1 MNTQTANR
9 LERLR
14 SRMVST
20 GTQLVVVGPGAHM
33 QWLLGFHPHPDERP
47 CLFLVGLESQAM
59 LMPVLNAAE
68 CEQKTDVPFHTWS
81 DADGP
86 VAALAAAIADVN
98 AEKATLV
105 GLDETMRADFAFH
118 VLDAIPD
125 AKRTYLTDTVG
136 ALRMCKD
143 ENEFRLLKCAALVN
157 DEVMKTAFAALKPG
171 VTEREIADVVKGAF
185 TEHGCTTEF
194 IIVGSGPHG
203 AFPHHGY
210 SDREL
215 QTGDAL
221 VLDIGGRRDGF
232 PSDMTRMAV
241 IGDGPE
247 DYSKVHDIVERALLA
262 GLAAAKV
269 GGLSGDVD
277 KAARQIIEA
286 EGYGEYF
293 TSRTGHGLGIEI
305 HEPPYMVA
313 NSTTVLEEGMVFS
326 IEPGIYMPG
335 RFGVR
340 LEEIVILRADGPEI
354 FSELDRGVFVA

>member
-1 MNTQTANR
+1 MNTQTTQR
-9 LERLR
+9 LKKLR
-14 SRMVST
+14 TRMNST
-20 GTQLVVVGPGAHM
+20 GTQLVAVGPGAHM
-33 QWLLGFHPHPDERP
+33 QWLLGFHPHADERP
-47 CLFLVGLESQAM
+47 CLLLVGVESEAM

-68 CEQKTDVPFHTWS
+68 CKQKTDVPFHTWS
-81 DADGP
+81 DAEGP
-86 VAALAAAIADVN
+86 VKALAAAIADVGASN
-98 AEKATLV
+98 ATLV
-105 GLDETMRADFAFH
+105 GLDETMRTDFAFH

-125 AKRTYLTDTVG
+125 AKRTYLSDTVG

-143 ENEFRLLKCAALVN
+143 ETEYALLKSAALIN
-157 DEVMKTAFAALKPG
+157 DTVMKTAFAALKPG
-171 VTEREIADVVKGAF
+171 VTEREIADVVKSAF
-185 TEHGCTTEF
+185 AENGSATEF

-210 SDREL
+210 SERVL
-215 QTGDAL
+215 QAGDAL

-241 IGDGPE
+241 IGEGPD
-247 DYSKVHDIVERALLA
+247 DYTEVHNIVERALQA

-277 KAARQIIEA
+277 KAARQVIEA
-286 EGYGEYF
+286 AAYGEYF

-313 NSTTVLEEGMVFS
+313 GSETVLEEGMVFS

-340 LEEIVILRADGPEI
+340 LEEIVILRTDGPEI
-354 FSELDRGVFVA
+354 LSELQRNVFVA